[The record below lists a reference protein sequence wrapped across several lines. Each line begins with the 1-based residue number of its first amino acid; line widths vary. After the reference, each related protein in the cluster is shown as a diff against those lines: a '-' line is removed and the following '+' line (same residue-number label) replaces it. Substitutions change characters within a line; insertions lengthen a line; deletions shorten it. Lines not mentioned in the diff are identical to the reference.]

1 MTNTRTQ
8 KSIAIPL
15 VGIFLILFVQGLS
28 SGANFLIPVTSAILA
43 YFVLSR
49 PRRFLSQHGLPNG
62 LVALSFTLMILMLVT
77 GALIYFAEP
86 VSDLLR
92 RLPFLVRDVQREIGS
107 MSDSPIKAVAEAAD
121 AMNAMIET
129 DEGDGEGMK
138 VEVVE
143 EDSAS
148 KQILFLAPRVI
159 GQVLFAV
166 ILLYFLLAS
175 GDFFLRR
182 LIESLD
188 RVEEKSRALEVVESI
203 ERRLGQYLGAITV
216 INAGLGLTVGAMMFA
231 WGIEQYL
238 VIGVMAFALNFVPYI
253 GGLVGTCIAVL
264 LAFSQGEPVW
274 ILIGAGASY
283 AAATGL
289 EGQLITPSLVSRQM
303 QLNAP
308 ILFLVVAFFAYIWS
322 IIGMI
327 VAVPILIVIK
337 IFCDEIP
344 PLNNV
349 GHFLGGAD
357 DEEDFNVDEDTV
369 IQHPEPV
376 EGLASSYLEPETEP
390 NRT

>member
-49 PRRFLSQHGLPNG
+49 PRRFLSQHGVPNG

-238 VIGVMAFALNFVPYI
+238 VIGVMAFALNFVP
-253 GGLVGTCIAVL
+253 
-264 LAFSQGEPVW
+264 
-274 ILIGAGASY
+274 
-283 AAATGL
+283 
-289 EGQLITPSLVSRQM
+289 
-303 QLNAP
+303 
-308 ILFLVVAFFAYIWS
+308 
-322 IIGMI
+322 
-327 VAVPILIVIK
+327 
-337 IFCDEIP
+337 
-344 PLNNV
+344 
-349 GHFLGGAD
+349 
-357 DEEDFNVDEDTV
+357 
-369 IQHPEPV
+369 
-376 EGLASSYLEPETEP
+376 
-390 NRT
+390 

>member
-49 PRRFLSQHGLPNG
+49 PRRFLSQHGVPNG